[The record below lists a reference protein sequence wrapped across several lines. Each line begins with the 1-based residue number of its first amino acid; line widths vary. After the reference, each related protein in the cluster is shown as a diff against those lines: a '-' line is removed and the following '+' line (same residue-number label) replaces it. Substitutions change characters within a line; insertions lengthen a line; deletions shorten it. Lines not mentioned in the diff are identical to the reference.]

1 MKVKIAYLQLNKW
14 RRYYNDQV
22 RRKLESL
29 NIPYEQVSVQNGY
42 RIMVDKQHE
51 SQAARAILSIPLR

>member
-1 MKVKIAYLQLNKW
+1 MKVKVAYLQLNKW

-29 NIPYEQVSVQNGY
+29 NIPYDQISVQNGY
-42 RIMVDKQHE
+42 RIMVDEQFQ
-51 SQAARAILSIPLR
+51 SQATRAILSIPLR